1 MSLSNQII
9 YFVLGDYNTKTEFGH
24 YLIEDSSISEGDK
37 NYIVSHSMDKIK
49 TFSEKDIN
57 SKDYMILD
65 NNHYCLFYFITAS
78 GIFYLSISS
87 IQSIYMDKNNL
98 MYELFED
105 IENQNLKKFVDP
117 ETGNLNKVGLQNLKF
132 SIDQHNIK
140 MKGQNIEG
148 NKDNNNIN
156 MSNSQINDI
165 NIETKDNVKNVS
177 VNLNEVEILNNTNSN
192 IRNSSQIPQYT
203 SFDFE
208 RRMRRNFY
216 VKIGLG
222 FFIMVGIY
230 IAIKMIFI

>member
-1 MSLSNQII
+1 MSLSNQIL
-9 YFVLGDYNTKTEFGH
+9 YFAIGDYNTKNEYGH
-24 YLIEDSSISEGDK
+24 YLTEDDSISENDK
-37 NYIVSHSMDKIK
+37 NYIKTQADNKIK
-49 TFSEKDIN
+49 SFAEKDLS
-57 SKDYMILD
+57 SKDYTILD
-65 NNHYCLFYFITAS
+65 TNNYILFYSITSS
-78 GIFYLSISS
+78 GIFYIAISS
-87 IQSIYMDKNNL
+87 LQSIYTDKNNL